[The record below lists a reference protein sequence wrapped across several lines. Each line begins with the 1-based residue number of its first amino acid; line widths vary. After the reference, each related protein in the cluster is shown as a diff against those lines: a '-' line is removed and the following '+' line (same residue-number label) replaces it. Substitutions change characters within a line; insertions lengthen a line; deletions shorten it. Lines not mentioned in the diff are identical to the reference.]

1 MLFVPVNR
9 IKYVC
14 FNQIVDTNQV
24 VDRVFQVV
32 YGDQS
37 GFLMASTS
45 LCVMHNAVFVSVS
58 NMKSLPFV
66 NDK

>member
-1 MLFVPVNR
+1 MNR

-37 GFLMASTS
+37 GFLMASFS
-45 LCVMHNAVFVSVS
+45 LCVMHNGVFVSVS
-58 NMKSLPFV
+58 NIKTLPLV